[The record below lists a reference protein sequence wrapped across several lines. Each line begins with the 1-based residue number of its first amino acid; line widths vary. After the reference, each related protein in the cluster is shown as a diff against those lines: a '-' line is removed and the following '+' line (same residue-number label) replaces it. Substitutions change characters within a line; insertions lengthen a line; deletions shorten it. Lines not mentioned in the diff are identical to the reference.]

1 MPFDDSLAGGIRD
14 VLAHKLDIKE
24 KKMFGGLG
32 FLLNG
37 NMLVGVWKDSLI
49 VRVGT
54 DAYEDALREPHVK
67 DFDITGKPMKG
78 WIMVES
84 EGVEMEDQLRNWIE
98 RATMFVKTLPER
110 P

>member
-49 VRVGT
+49 VRVGP
-54 DAYEDALREPHVK
+54 DAYENALREPHVK

-78 WIMVES
+78 WIMVEPD
-84 EGVEMEDQLRNWIE
+84 GVEKEDQLKNWIE
-98 RATMFVKTLPER
+98 RAEKFVKTLPEK
-110 P
+110 

>member
-37 NMLVGVWKDSLI
+37 NMLVGGWKDSLI
-49 VRVGT
+49 VRVGP
-54 DAYEDALREPHVK
+54 DAYENALREPHVK

-78 WIMVES
+78 WIMVEPD
-84 EGVEMEDQLRNWIE
+84 GVEKEDQLKNWIE
-98 RATMFVKTLPER
+98 RAEKFVKTLPEK
-110 P
+110 

>member
-1 MPFDDSLAGGIRD
+1 M
-14 VLAHKLDIKE
+14 LAHKLDIKE

-49 VRVGT
+49 VRVGP
-54 DAYEDALREPHVK
+54 DAYENALREPHVK

-78 WIMVES
+78 WIMVEPD
-84 EGVEMEDQLRNWIE
+84 GVEKEDQLKNWIE
-98 RATMFVKTLPER
+98 RAEKFVKTLPEK
-110 P
+110 